1 MQLDQEQN
9 ISALPAQI
17 SIGIVARNEET
28 RLGATVQSLFEQ
40 SIFGELTRRGWRCE
54 ILLMAN
60 GCTDRTAEMAQIIF
74 DTQQKYHPEHNEF
87 VARVIELPEGGKIN
101 AWNQFVHLHSSKE
114 ARFLYLMDS
123 DILINRRETLWN
135 MLRALEVDE
144 QANITVDRPKKHIL
158 FNERKSLKDRCS
170 LAFSRITAS
179 ADAQLCGQLYCIRA
193 EIARRIYLPKDLSA
207 CEDGFI
213 KSIVCTDFLAH
224 PSAPQRIRVAD
235 GAEHIF
241 ESYSS
246 LSAILKNQ
254 KRQIMGQTIL
264 HILLDGYLQNLPE
277 AERGHLAYTLKENDR
292 TDPTWLKRLIVQHL
306 QRTKFWWR
314 LYPGMIGVGLRRL
327 KRLKPA
333 ERLACFPAAVAGTSL
348 ALISGLLAFKALKA
362 GCTDYWPQAQRQG
375 LNPAGFNV

>member
-1 MQLDQEQN
+1 
-9 ISALPAQI
+9 
-17 SIGIVARNEET
+17 
-28 RLGATVQSLFEQ
+28 
-40 SIFGELTRRGWRCE
+40 
-54 ILLMAN
+54 
-60 GCTDRTAEMAQIIF
+60 
-74 DTQQKYHPEHNEF
+74 
-87 VARVIELPEGGKIN
+87 VIELPERGKIN
-101 AWNQFVHLHSSKE
+101 AWNQFVHLHSAKE
-114 ARFLYLMDS
+114 AKFLYLMDS

-135 MLRALEVDE
+135 MLRALEVDD
-144 QANITVDRPKKHIL
+144 QASITVDRPQKHIS
-158 FNERKSLKDRCS
+158 FNEKKSLADRCS
-170 LAFSRITAS
+170 LAFSRLTSS

-213 KSIVCTDFLAH
+213 KSIVCTDFLTH

-246 LSAILKNQ
+246 ISAILKNQ

-264 HILLDGYLQNLPE
+264 HILLDGYLQSLPVG
-277 AERGHLAYTLKENDR
+277 ERGKLADTLKEKDR

-327 KRLKPA
+327 KRLKPG
-333 ERLACFPAAVAGTSL
+333 ERLACFPAAIAGSSL

-362 GCTDYWPQAQRQG
+362 GCTDYWPQAQRHG